1 MSASIKPEAKR
12 QSGKRPKK
20 RHFTCNKYTYTKT
33 SVTSSPVQN
42 LNQSASG
49 RKIHLDER
57 EKPTN
62 DDFNGYSIFD
72 TNLLFQNLEKYLSCK
87 TCGGN
92 ISMKE
97 EVVCG
102 LSTIISAECQNCKLL
117 FSCRNSKMLGKKK
130 KYPRNQQEIYVCIPG
145 QWNGIFCYAIVLR
158 CHGTSSTS
166 FCKIL

>member
-12 QSGKRPKK
+12 QSGKRLKK
-20 RHFTCNKYTYTKT
+20 RHFTCYKYTYTKT

-102 LSTIISAECQNCKLL
+102 LLTIISAECQNCKLL

-130 KYPRNQQEIYVCIPG
+130 ISQK
-145 QWNGIFCYAIVLR
+145 
-158 CHGTSSTS
+158 STGDICMHS
-166 FCKIL
+166 G